1 MCIRDSPWTVQ
12 SSVEEGLKYLNKINT
27 QVEIRKKFK
36 KFSIH
41 VIILMLSKNQTNI
54 QFPRQK
60 KFKKNIMQQEISL
73 LELERGITLF

>member
-1 MCIRDSPWTVQ
+1 MVPVPEQFKVQ
-12 SSVEEGLKYLNKINT
+12 LKRGLKYLNKINT

-41 VIILMLSKNQTNI
+41 VIILMLCKNQTNI